1 MNDYGHDTKQ
11 HPPLRGLKMAL
22 GPSETHAAQETKREI
37 AARLAALEAI
47 DPSQRRPTPRRS
59 ILNKVDYIDL

>member
-1 MNDYGHDTKQ
+1 MNDYGHDTKR
-11 HPPLRGLKMAL
+11 HLLLRGLKMAI